1 VHNEYEAKLQEVT
14 AKTAEKNEFFLNLI
28 QQMQQRHYEEIN
40 YYRGLVDG
48 FEEEKKQMGSIE
60 TKMNQIGA
68 GIEDILRESSEL
80 SRTNEELERKL
91 LEKDKIIEGLRK

>member
-1 VHNEYEAKLQEVT
+1 
-14 AKTAEKNEFFLNLI
+14 
-28 QQMQQRHYEEIN
+28 M
-40 YYRGLVDG
+40 DG

-91 LEKDKIIEGLRK
+91 LEKDKIIEGLRKETSKSTEALELETRKIDEY